1 MKLNDTDDTR
11 KLLDRLKMIELKKLA
26 QRNNIA
32 LQKEN
37 SIGEAKSVKSK
48 GEIIDI
54 LGDSY
59 FKESDLVELLGVS
72 RLTKEEL
79 LNQMNLR
86 QLKGLARES
95 GVLLE
100 KTSFFRTKKATKK
113 EDITDLLR
121 VLNTPKV
128 RNYAGKVKLI
138 KKPTKIRVK
147 KVKAVKAYAMKK
159 TRSTENLKKETES
172 IEKKRKKGRVT
183 DARTSDVFLA
193 RKEPIF
199 RKEDQEDVNVY
210 TPRGTKGDEMVEE
223 AIRERII
230 EREIVRRR
238 IISRVRLR
246 FPESK

>member
-1 MKLNDTDDTR
+1 
-11 KLLDRLKMIELKKLA
+11 
-26 QRNNIA
+26 
-32 LQKEN
+32 
-37 SIGEAKSVKSK
+37 
-48 GEIIDI
+48 
-54 LGDSY
+54 
-59 FKESDLVELLGVS
+59 
-72 RLTKEEL
+72 
-79 LNQMNLR
+79 MNLR

-121 VLNTPKV
+121 VLNTSKV

-138 KKPTKIRVK
+138 KKPTEIRAK

-159 TRSTENLKKETES
+159 TRSTENVKKETES

-199 RKEDQEDVNVY
+199 RKEDQEDVNAIP
-210 TPRGTKGDEMVEE
+210 PRGTKGDEMVEE

-238 IISRVRLR
+238 IGVGTDDNDVLRVLRDTRFAVSRRERAKLASYVCVKTWELAN
-246 FPESK
+246 